1 MSVACLFIG
10 VVLGGLVVHLCH
22 WLRQREHVTDEGDV
36 VLPAGVEVRDREG
49 RVFTVTVDHHLGARD
64 TRTPEDR

>member
-10 VVLGGLVVHLCH
+10 MVLGGLVVHLCY
-22 WLRQREHVTDEGDV
+22 WLRQREPVIQDGDV
-36 VLPAGVEVRDREG
+36 VLPAGMEVRDREG

-64 TRTPEDR
+64 TRSPEDR